1 MTNSTIKSAFVETT
15 AATIAPSNTDTLDV
29 RGFDGSYWGD
39 WQSPTVAVTKP
50 TPAAHAAV
58 SATAGA
64 PEAVASRMPGEL
76 VPPTSI
82 NPGQGM
88 SVKFA
93 AFEISGPDVMSW
105 MQFDPTTGQLSGT
118 VPADMV
124 GKVELAV
131 IVTFPKD
138 VGGIDLISVSFVPG
152 VDHAAPTP
160 MIGMAGMPAL
170 YSPPEP
176 GHMLPFH
183 A

>member
-1 MTNSTIKSAFVETT
+1 MTISTIKSAFVEPTT
-15 AATIAPSNTDTLDV
+15 AATSLSNTDTLDAQ
-29 RGFDGSYWGD
+29 GFNDSYWSD
-39 WQSPTVAVTKP
+39 AQSPAVTVTRP
-50 TPAAHAAV
+50 APVAHAEVSVPAA
-58 SATAGA
+58 
-64 PEAVASRMPGEL
+64 ASREL
-76 VPPTSI
+76 VPPTNI
-82 NPGQGM
+82 NPGQGV

-93 AFEISGPDVMSW
+93 AFEISGPDVKSW

-118 VPADMV
+118 VPADMA

-138 VGGIDLISVSFVPG
+138 VGGIDLISVNFVPG
-152 VDHAAPTP
+152 VDHTAPTP

-176 GHMLPFH
+176 GHMLAFH